1 MLLAA
6 NAQGAADAT
15 WLAHGIALFV
25 DAVVPSFLWWRS
37 HVASQ
42 KRLRDANKQLNL
54 EAEVDGFAKA
64 YAAEPGRL
72 RELGYEIR
80 LARS

>member
-15 WLAHGIALFV
+15 
-25 DAVVPSFLWWRS
+25 WRS